1 MTEVAAKNLASMSD
15 EKLERLYAYLKTLYT
30 VNAIVLTKLGM
41 SRFVSD
47 TYDERMQDAEQIY
60 GANGKS
66 FAQQTADYLKYHFL
80 GGILRN
86 DDSGNRICFSE
97 GYSPKY
103 FDKKHG
109 LRPIISAFS
118 TIWADP
124 LVGIGGVIAHCISKR
139 YDRSAI
145 GQAEERYLNIWKQRI
160 ASDNSAKILKL
171 EIDDTGQRMEEMI
184 VIGWEFDENKKFDS
198 QKVTDR
204 IFSYLD
210 GETCLDES
218 NVRKMLVE
226 NPILNAIDEK
236 QPSALRV
243 NTPKSA
249 MGMVGS

>member
-1 MTEVAAKNLASMSD
+1 
-15 EKLERLYAYLKTLYT
+15 
-30 VNAIVLTKLGM
+30 
-41 SRFVSD
+41 
-47 TYDERMQDAEQIY
+47 
-60 GANGKS
+60 
-66 FAQQTADYLKYHFL
+66 
-80 GGILRN
+80 
-86 DDSGNRICFSE
+86 
-97 GYSPKY
+97 
-103 FDKKHG
+103 
-109 LRPIISAFS
+109 
-118 TIWADP
+118 
-124 LVGIGGVIAHCISKR
+124 
-139 YDRSAI
+139 
-145 GQAEERYLNIWKQRI
+145 
-160 ASDNSAKILKL
+160 
-171 EIDDTGQRMEEMI
+171 MEEMI